1 MQSKAKNVA
10 DYLAELPADR
20 RSAIEAVRTVIL
32 EHLDAG
38 YEEGMQYGMIGY
50 FVPHSVFPAAY
61 HCDPKQPLPFA
72 GLASQKNHMSLY
84 LGRVYGHEGEETWFR
99 DAWARTGKK
108 LDMGKTCIRFKR
120 VEDLALNV
128 IAEAIRRARL
138 KEYIAFYES
147 SISKLKR
154 PPSKSPAKARPKA
167 KSAKEINPKV
177 NHAGR
182 QIANVPSVRLARS
195 GRRGRPVCRAGADPL

>member
-50 FVPHSVFPAAY
+50 FVPRSVFPSAY

-84 LGRVYGHEGEETWFR
+84 LGCVSATRAKRHGFETPGPGQVR
-99 DAWARTGKK
+99 
-108 LDMGKTCIRFKR
+108 
-120 VEDLALNV
+120 
-128 IAEAIRRARL
+128 
-138 KEYIAFYES
+138 S
-147 SISKLKR
+147 STW
-154 PPSKSPAKARPKA
+154 
-167 KSAKEINPKV
+167 
-177 NHAGR
+177 
-182 QIANVPSVRLARS
+182 
-195 GRRGRPVCRAGADPL
+195 GRPAYDSSVSKTLR

>member
-1 MQSKAKNVA
+1 
-10 DYLAELPADR
+10 
-20 RSAIEAVRTVIL
+20 
-32 EHLDAG
+32 LDAG

-50 FVPHSVFPAAY
+50 FVPRSVFPSAY

-167 KSAKEINPKV
+167 KSAKEINP
-177 NHAGR
+177 
-182 QIANVPSVRLARS
+182 SVRLARS

>member
-1 MQSKAKNVA
+1 MS
-10 DYLAELPADR
+10 R
-20 RSAIEAVRTVIL
+20 RR
-32 EHLDAG
+32 
-38 YEEGMQYGMIGY
+38 
-50 FVPHSVFPAAY
+50 PAADVAGDFDR
-61 HCDPKQPLPFA
+61 CRARPRMSQITLRSCRRTGAQRSRPF
-72 GLASQKNHMSLY
+72 G
-84 LGRVYGHEGEETWFR
+84 LGRGVRGGDAVWNDRLLRAALGLSRGVPLRSETAATLRGACLPEEPYVALPRLRLGHEGEETWFR

-177 NHAGR
+177 NHAG
-182 QIANVPSVRLARS
+182 
-195 GRRGRPVCRAGADPL
+195 GK